1 MNLVERVKAI
11 LLTPQTEWRIVDR
24 ETGDRTYLFTNYV
37 AILTALPAV
46 AAFIGFSFAGL
57 GVGYALIFGVFLY
70 VVFCAGWYVEAIVVD
85 ALAPTFGAQR
95 NMASAVKIAT
105 YSSTAFWIAG
115 IVLLIP
121 RIAVLMLLGAAYSIY
136 LLWLGLPPLMRVREA
151 RASAYAA
158 IVVVVMFVIAIVVIV
173 VLGMIILPI

>member
-1 MNLVERVKAI
+1 MDLVERVKAI
-11 LLTPQTEWRIVDR
+11 LLTPQNEWQVIDR
-24 ETGDRTYLFTNYV
+24 ETGDPTYLFTNYV
-37 AILTALPAV
+37 AILAAVPAV
-46 AAFIGFSFAGL
+46 AAFIGYFLAGMGLVDALIL
-57 GVGYALIFGVFLY
+57 GVFFY
-70 VVFCAGWYVEAIVVD
+70 VVCCAAWYVEATVID
-85 ALAPTFGAQR
+85 ALAPTFGAPK
-95 NMASAVKIAT
+95 NIAGAMKIAT

-121 RIAVLMLLGAAYSIY
+121 RIAVLMLLGAAYSVY

-158 IVVVVMFVIAIVVIV
+158 VVVVVMFVIAIVVIV